1 MDSEIDGHRMSSVRK
16 RIIVFPLSVLSREAI
31 RALSRN
37 KMRSALSAIGIT
49 IGIAAVVCVVAI
61 GTAGSQRAEQQLQNL
76 GDNLVWVEAGSRNV
90 NGVRSGSHGMT
101 SLTMEDAEAILHE
114 VPFIKSV
121 SPNVDGGVL
130 IASGKLN
137 WTTHYRGVTPEFLGI
152 RRWELAEGEPF
163 TREDVVHVANLVL
176 IGQTVRQQIFGAEEA
191 VGREVR
197 INKQIY
203 RVIGVLAPKGQSTTG
218 QDQDDTILM
227 PYTTVQKRLRGKGF
241 SWLDD
246 IMCSAESLDV
256 VKPAVDQINEL
267 LRERHHIRTGSD
279 DFNIRRPEE
288 VIKAQIEANRTLSV
302 FLTSV
307 ASISLLVGGIG
318 IMNVMLVSVTER
330 TREIGIRMAVGA
342 KTSAIQLQFL
352 GEAVILS
359 LCGGLSGVFVGVI
372 SSFIIGYALGWP
384 MSIPPAALIVAPT
397 VAMGVGIFFGFYP
410 AWKATQLDPI
420 AALRH
425 E

>member
-1 MDSEIDGHRMSSVRK
+1 MTNSANKFV
-16 RIIVFPLSVLSREAI
+16 VLPLSLFSREAV

-37 KMRSALSAIGIT
+37 KMRSSLSAIGIT

-76 GDNLVWVEAGSRNV
+76 GDNLVWIEAGSRNV

-101 SLTMEDAEAILHE
+101 SLTMEDAKAILHE

-121 SPNVDGGVL
+121 SPNVDGSVL
-130 IASGKLN
+130 VASGKLN

-152 RRWELAEGEPF
+152 KRWEVTEGEPF
-163 TREDVVHVANLVL
+163 TKEDVDHVANLVM
-176 IGQTVRQQIFGAEEA
+176 IGQTVRQQLFGSEEA
-191 VGREVR
+191 VGRKIR
-197 INKQIY
+197 INQQIY
-203 RVIGVLAPKGQSTTG
+203 RVVGVLAPKGQSTTG
-218 QDQDDTILM
+218 QDQDDTIIM

-246 IMCSAESLDV
+246 IMCSAESLEA
-256 VKPAVDQINEL
+256 VKPAVDGINEL
-267 LRERHHIRTGSD
+267 LRERHRIRTAGGD
-279 DFNIRRPEE
+279 DFNIRRPED
-288 VIKAQIEANRTLSV
+288 VIKAQIAANRTLSL
-302 FLTSV
+302 FLISV

-330 TREIGIRMAVGA
+330 TREIGLRMAVGA
-342 KTSAIQLQFL
+342 KTSAIHLQFL
-352 GEAVILS
+352 CEAVLLS
-359 LCGGLSGVFVGVI
+359 LVGGFSGVLVGI
-372 SSFIIGYALGWP
+372 AGSYITGYLLGWT
-384 MSIPPAALIVAPT
+384 MSIPLEALIIAPIS
-397 VAMGVGIFFGFYP
+397 AIAVGISFGFYP
-410 AWKATQLDPI
+410 AWKATRLNPI